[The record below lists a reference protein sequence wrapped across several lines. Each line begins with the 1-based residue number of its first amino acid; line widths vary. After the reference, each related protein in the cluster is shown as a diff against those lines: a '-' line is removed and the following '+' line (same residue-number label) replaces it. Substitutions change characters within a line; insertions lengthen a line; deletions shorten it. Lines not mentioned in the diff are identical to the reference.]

1 MWPDVTVIPPL
12 TCGLLKDRLVEVD
25 LWLSGGGTK
34 SILHK
39 DAYNAINCLYN
50 GTKEWKMI
58 EYKYEDKIYKA
69 WEPPQMV
76 GGYSRINVQS
86 VDLLKYPKVSE
97 VPWSFVTVHAG
108 DCLFLPKSKSC
119 RASDITRWCNF
130 LYLLTSNHIGTDNS
144 KKNPIS
150 HEKSH
155 SLNKTDYKLL
165 LQLKNPKIHVISR

>member
-25 LWLSGGGTK
+25 LWMSGGGTK

-76 GGYSRINVQS
+76 GGFSRLNVRA
-86 VDLLKYPKVSE
+86 VDLLKYRKVAE
-97 VPWSFVTVHAG
+97 VPWSFVTVNAG
-108 DCLFLPKSKSC
+108 DCLFLPKSKS
-119 RASDITRWCNF
+119 
-130 LYLLTSNHIGTDNS
+130 Y
-144 KKNPIS
+144 
-150 HEKSH
+150 
-155 SLNKTDYKLL
+155 
-165 LQLKNPKIHVISR
+165 

>member
-1 MWPDVTVIPPL
+1 MWQDVTVIPPL

-25 LWLSGGGTK
+25 LWMSGGGTK

-76 GGYSRINVQS
+76 GGYSRLNVHA

-108 DCLFLPKSKSC
+108 DCLFLPKSKWFL
-119 RASDITRWCNF
+119 INF
-130 LYLLTSNHIGTDNS
+130 VQLSHTILEHAHLNWLNLT
-144 KKNPIS
+144 
-150 HEKSH
+150 
-155 SLNKTDYKLL
+155 L
-165 LQLKNPKIHVISR
+165 LQYPLYNHLLVTS

>member
-1 MWPDVTVIPPL
+1 MMMVYMFLFCPGNFIDNYHKDGNNLYVVSELPTPMWPDVTVIPPL

-25 LWLSGGGTK
+25 LWMSGGGTQ

-76 GGYSRINVQS
+76 GGFSRINVRS
-86 VDLLKYPKVSE
+86 VDLLKYPKVTE
-97 VPWSFVTVHAG
+97 VPWSFVTVNAG
-108 DCLFLPKSKSC
+108 DCLFLPKSKSIENDLKTL
-119 RASDITRWCNF
+119 SD
-130 LYLLTSNHIGTDNS
+130 
-144 KKNPIS
+144 
-150 HEKSH
+150 
-155 SLNKTDYKLL
+155 
-165 LQLKNPKIHVISR
+165 QM

>member
-1 MWPDVTVIPPL
+1 MWPDVTVISPL

-25 LWLSGGGTK
+25 LWMSGGGTK

-50 GTKEWKMI
+50 GTKKWKLI

-76 GGYSRINVQS
+76 GGFSRINVLS

-97 VPWSFVTVHAG
+97 VPWSFLTVNAG
-108 DCLFLPKSKSC
+108 DCLFLPKSKC
-119 RASDITRWCNF
+119 
-130 LYLLTSNHIGTDNS
+130 
-144 KKNPIS
+144 
-150 HEKSH
+150 
-155 SLNKTDYKLL
+155 
-165 LQLKNPKIHVISR
+165 

>member
-1 MWPDVTVIPPL
+1 MFYSGNFIDNYHKDDNNLYIVSELPTPMWPDVTVIPPL

-25 LWLSGGGTK
+25 LWMSGGGTK

-76 GGYSRINVQS
+76 GGFSRINVRA
-86 VDLLKYPKVSE
+86 VDLLKYPKVAE
-97 VPWSFVTVHAG
+97 VPWSFVTVNAG

-119 RASDITRWCNF
+119 QSYM
-130 LYLLTSNHIGTDNS
+130 YLGDN
-144 KKNPIS
+144 
-150 HEKSH
+150 
-155 SLNKTDYKLL
+155 
-165 LQLKNPKIHVISR
+165 